1 MGVYCIVKTL
11 HKLTGVVSF
20 RTVFVGTTNP
30 GVYSQR
36 MTTPDPIQHN
46 KTQSERPLR
55 HRALRRYL
63 PIVGWLERYDRAQ
76 GKADLIAGIVVLF
89 ITVPQ
94 VIAYAFLA
102 GLPPQMGLFAAIAA
116 LLCYTCFG
124 TSRSL
129 AVGPTAVIAMMTLQS
144 ASQFAEPYSDAY
156 VLVAMELA
164 MMTGIVLLF
173 LRAINFGA
181 VVSFLS
187 HAVVTAFI
195 SAAAILIVIN
205 QLPAVLGIASPSE
218 IGIAAM
224 VDHLM
229 SITINTTAV
238 VIALAAMGLLLWCR
252 YQLCPL
258 LLTFGVSAVLADNIA
273 KASPMLVVILGIL
286 LIVTTG
292 IDQTHQIAVV
302 GELPLN
308 LPLPILVSPD
318 VERVQVL
325 LPSALLI
332 AMVVFLEST
341 SIATAMASRRREKI
355 DPNQELVG
363 LGFAN
368 SCASVMGG
376 FPVAGSFARTVVNDG
391 AGAQTPLA
399 SLVTAVLVILT
410 LILFGAFFY
419 YLPKGVLSAIVV
431 VSAIQL
437 IDLTAIKRIF
447 RFNSTDAI
455 TFLFTFVGV
464 LATGVETGIL
474 LGVVVSFVLL
484 IRNSS
489 RPHIAVVGRWQNTE
503 HFRNVLRH
511 EVTTDKSVLAVRI
524 DESLY
529 FVNSRYIET
538 FLMNRVAESS
548 DIRHVLMICT
558 ATNFIDTSGLD
569 MLEALSGNLEE
580 AGVTLHLSE
589 VKGPVM
595 DRLSDT
601 RFYRHLKGKVFF
613 TTDIAMKEL
622 AGI

>member
-1 MGVYCIVKTL
+1 
-11 HKLTGVVSF
+11 
-20 RTVFVGTTNP
+20 
-30 GVYSQR
+30 
-36 MTTPDPIQHN
+36 
-46 KTQSERPLR
+46 
-55 HRALRRYL
+55 
-63 PIVGWLERYDRAQ
+63 
-76 GKADLIAGIVVLF
+76 
-89 ITVPQ
+89 
-94 VIAYAFLA
+94 
-102 GLPPQMGLFAAIAA
+102 
-116 LLCYTCFG
+116 
-124 TSRSL
+124 
-129 AVGPTAVIAMMTLQS
+129 
-144 ASQFAEPYSDAY
+144 
-156 VLVAMELA
+156 
-164 MMTGIVLLF
+164 
-173 LRAINFGA
+173 
-181 VVSFLS
+181 
-187 HAVVTAFI
+187 
-195 SAAAILIVIN
+195 
-205 QLPAVLGIASPSE
+205 
-218 IGIAAM
+218 
-224 VDHLM
+224 
-229 SITINTTAV
+229 
-238 VIALAAMGLLLWCR
+238 
-252 YQLCPL
+252 
-258 LLTFGVSAVLADNIA
+258 
-273 KASPMLVVILGIL
+273 
-286 LIVTTG
+286 
-292 IDQTHQIAVV
+292 
-302 GELPLN
+302 
-308 LPLPILVSPD
+308 PILVSPD

-363 LGFAN
+363 LGFAT

-410 LILFGAFFY
+410 LVLFGAFFY

-437 IDLTAIKRIF
+437 IDLKAIKRIF

-474 LGVVVSFVLL
+474 LGIVVSFVLL

>member
-1 MGVYCIVKTL
+1 MGVYCIVETL
-11 HKLTGVVSF
+11 QKLTGAVSL

-46 KTQSERPLR
+46 KTQSKRPLR

-238 VIALAAMGLLLWCR
+238 VIALTAMGLLIWCR

-258 LLTFGVSAVLADNIA
+258 LLTFGVSAVFADNIA
-273 KASPMLVVILGIL
+273 KASPMLVVTLGIL

-302 GELPLN
+302 GELPLT

-376 FPVAGSFARTVVNDG
+376 FPVAGSFARTVVNDV
-391 AGAQTPLA
+391 AGVQTPLA

-410 LILFGAFFY
+410 LVLFGAFFY

-437 IDLTAIKRIF
+437 IDLKAIKRIF

-474 LGVVVSFVLL
+474 LGIVVSFVLL

>member
-1 MGVYCIVKTL
+1 
-11 HKLTGVVSF
+11 
-20 RTVFVGTTNP
+20 
-30 GVYSQR
+30 
-36 MTTPDPIQHN
+36 MTTPQPTQHN
-46 KTQSERPLR
+46 GADSGRPLL

-63 PIVGWLERYDRAQ
+63 PIVGWLERYDRTQ

-224 VDHLM
+224 VTHLM
-229 SITINTTAV
+229 PMTINTTAV
-238 VIALAAMGLLLWCR
+238 VIALGAMGLLLWCR

-258 LLTFGVSAVLADNIA
+258 LVKFGVSAVFADNIA

-308 LPLPILVSPD
+308 LPLPTLVSLD

-355 DPNQELVG
+355 DPNQELIG

-399 SLVTAVLVILT
+399 SLVTAVLVIMT
-410 LILFGAFFY
+410 LLLFGALFY

-455 TFLFTFVGV
+455 TFLFTFVG
-464 LATGVETGIL
+464 
-474 LGVVVSFVLL
+474 
-484 IRNSS
+484 
-489 RPHIAVVGRWQNTE
+489 
-503 HFRNVLRH
+503 
-511 EVTTDKSVLAVRI
+511 
-524 DESLY
+524 
-529 FVNSRYIET
+529 
-538 FLMNRVAESS
+538 
-548 DIRHVLMICT
+548 
-558 ATNFIDTSGLD
+558 
-569 MLEALSGNLEE
+569 
-580 AGVTLHLSE
+580 
-589 VKGPVM
+589 
-595 DRLSDT
+595 
-601 RFYRHLKGKVFF
+601 
-613 TTDIAMKEL
+613 
-622 AGI
+622 

>member
-1 MGVYCIVKTL
+1 MGVYCIVETL
-11 HKLTGVVSF
+11 QKLTGVVSL

-46 KTQSERPLR
+46 KTQSKRPLR

-238 VIALAAMGLLLWCR
+238 VIALTAMGLLIWCR

-258 LLTFGVSAVLADNIA
+258 LLTFGVSAVFADNIA
-273 KASPMLVVILGIL
+273 KASPMLVVTLGIL

-410 LILFGAFFY
+410 LVLFGAFFY

-437 IDLTAIKRIF
+437 IDLKAIKRIF

-474 LGVVVSFVLL
+474 LGIVVSFVLL

-595 DRLSDT
+595 DRLRDT
-601 RFYRHLKGKVFF
+601 RFYLHLKGKVFF